1 VRTIDSGFRHEH
13 LMSLVVDQGRGFAY
27 SLATC
32 FYGGEGLR
40 EVSIDAGKSR
50 LVRRAPCGND
60 LALGPGTT
68 LLAVESADASAGA
81 SVIALSRS
89 TGRVLHRWR
98 FSGYVVAVA
107 GA

>member
-1 VRTIDSGFRHEH
+1 
-13 LMSLVVDQGRGFAY
+13 MSVVVDAATRTAY

-32 FYGGEGLR
+32 YGGGEGLR
-40 EVSIDAGKSR
+40 AVSLDVGTSR

-60 LALGPGTT
+60 LTLGPGKT
-68 LLAVESADASAGA
+68 LLAVESADTSAGA
-81 SVIALSRS
+81 SLIALSRS

-98 FSGYVVAVA
+98 FSAYVVAV